1 MGAASAG
8 PVRGG
13 APVEPAGTAGDGRGA
28 VGQAAPFRPKNLVQL
43 VREAGGVSIDRK
55 ADINQDSRTVGVF
68 RKGGMD
74 LDGLAELLQQN
85 GFMTDADVT
94 DTTSGA
100 ERAAELLRAAL
111 AGERVLSMN
120 DVDEAMGRDAEAQYR
135 EEIRRKAAEYGIRT
149 TFRPFGDVEREVL
162 ARDGDLAPED
172 ASAYDY
178 ADGGVLAESLDLL
191 DDINLDDTPALSEE
205 GQMRA
210 LDFTEEEVNEAINR
224 AGPAEVQGQPE
235 QAQPRAAQEG
245 SRRGAE
251 EDPGAQGGLL
261 ESYSQQD
268 LAARDEAQRLADEAR
283 AKAER
288 DADRKAQADADRDTF
303 TLTGSD
309 RAADV
314 MATQGQGGL
323 SDAPAARNQEPIKN
337 ETRTNAG
344 PAPADRDSDQEP
356 IKNPAPAVGNAP
368 SPLEALFSDLN
379 SDSTRKA
386 NKAKKAAAKLPEA
399 ARIEYVQANFHDIL
413 MQMMEAGA
421 LEVNGFATLT
431 EENAPCL

>member
-1 MGAASAG
+1 M
-8 PVRGG
+8 
-13 APVEPAGTAGDGRGA
+13 
-28 VGQAAPFRPKNLVQL
+28 QL
-43 VREAGGVSIDRK
+43 VRDAGGVSIDRK

-85 GFMTDADVT
+85 GFMTDADVRGS
-94 DTTSGA
+94 TSGA

-111 AGERVLSMN
+111 AGERVLSMS

-135 EEIRRKAAEYGIRT
+135 DEIRRKASEYGIRT

-162 ARDGDLAPED
+162 ARDGELAPED
-172 ASAYDY
+172 MGAYDY
-178 ADGGVLAESLDLL
+178 NEASIEEQDAFDAI
-191 DDINLDDTPALSEE
+191 DALIDSAPQLSPME
-205 GQMRA
+205 A
-210 LDFTEEEVNEAINR
+210 LQALGFTEDEIR
-224 AGPAEVQGQPE
+224 AEIENAGSQGRTGK
-235 QAQPRAAQEG
+235 ADAGTAQE
-245 SRRGAE
+245 RATNDRQ
-251 EDPGAQGGLL
+251 GAQDEAAGSAL
-261 ESYSQQD
+261 ESYTEQD
-268 LAARDEAQRLADEAR
+268 LAARDEAQRLADESR

-288 DADRKAQADADRDTF
+288 DADNKARADADRDTF

-309 RAADV
+309 RPADV
-314 MATQGQGGL
+314 LAAQGQGGL
-323 SDAPAARNQEPIKN
+323 FDAPAAANQEPIKN

-344 PAPADRDSDQEP
+344 PATAERASDQEP
-356 IKNPAPAVGNAP
+356 VKNPAPAVGNAP

-431 EENAPCL
+431 EDNAPCL